1 MCEGVLADG
10 LRACALAF
18 QDGVRS
24 IWLTKVCKPAAE
36 KAHHHRLDHAQ
47 GEECSY
53 SCIHR
58 IATGAQHF

>member
-47 GEECSY
+47 GEQRCHG
-53 SCIHR
+53 CIHG
-58 IATGAQHF
+58 IAAGAQHF